1 MPPENTVLFG
11 IPIPSTNPLFLAG
24 VGIHVLFGLA
34 AIVTSAC
41 AMLLHKGR
49 GRHSNFGIAYFWC
62 LFGVFVTMSALAFS
76 RWQEDYDLFILGALS
91 FSAAWLGRIIPQ
103 HRWRQWPR
111 WHLTSMGASFILMIT
126 AFYVDNG
133 KNLPLWRELPQMAF
147 WFLPAMIGTPIIL
160 LVLRR
165 HPLVIAYDRAGRN
178 FKLRHLTHP
187 MKTADSGEE
196 GRGWGIVAA
205 GVFAIVAG
213 FGEIIVGVTGNY
225 LGILSKPLESS
236 AVTALVGAC
245 YALGGVFI
253 LTSKKWGAALGTAL
267 IAAEILG
274 RIYLVATGVAP
285 NSGPDAIKIA
295 VGAAIALA
303 LIGYV
308 ASQWRRFH

>member
-1 MPPENTVLFG
+1 M
-11 IPIPSTNPLFLAG
+11 
-24 VGIHVLFGLA
+24 
-34 AIVTSAC
+34 
-41 AMLLHKGR
+41 
-49 GRHSNFGIAYFWC
+49 
-62 LFGVFVTMSALAFS
+62 
-76 RWQEDYDLFILGALS
+76 
-91 FSAAWLGRIIPQ
+91 
-103 HRWRQWPR
+103 
-111 WHLTSMGASFILMIT
+111 
-126 AFYVDNG
+126 
-133 KNLPLWRELPQMAF
+133 
-147 WFLPAMIGTPIIL
+147 
-160 LVLRR
+160 
-165 HPLVIAYDRAGRN
+165 
-178 FKLRHLTHP
+178 
-187 MKTADSGEE
+187 
-196 GRGWGIVAA
+196 AA

>member
-1 MPPENTVLFG
+1 MHGFPDNVHLYDRLSPYLSPPRRVVLFDFLG
-11 IPIPSTNPLFLAG
+11 WGSSDKPSGYPYTTDNQ
-24 VGIHVLFGLA
+24 VGDLDAVITQLELGQVVLVA
-34 AIVTSAC
+34 
-41 AMLLHKGR
+41 H
-49 GRHSNFGIAYFWC
+49 
-62 LFGVFVTMSALAFS
+62 
-76 RWQEDYDLFILGALS
+76 D
-91 FSAAWLGRIIPQ
+91 
-103 HRWRQWPR
+103 
-111 WHLTSMGASFILMIT
+111 AS
-126 AFYVDNG
+126 G
-133 KNLPLWRELPQMAF
+133 PPLWRELPQMAF

-274 RIYLVATGVAP
+274 RIYLVAAGVAP
-285 NSGPDAIKIA
+285 SSGPDAIKIA

>member
-1 MPPENTVLFG
+1 
-11 IPIPSTNPLFLAG
+11 
-24 VGIHVLFGLA
+24 
-34 AIVTSAC
+34 
-41 AMLLHKGR
+41 
-49 GRHSNFGIAYFWC
+49 
-62 LFGVFVTMSALAFS
+62 MSALAFS
-76 RWQEDYDLFILGALS
+76 RWQEDYDLFILGVPS
-91 FSAAWLGRIIPQ
+91 ISAAWLGRTILQ
-103 HRWRQWPR
+103 HRWHQCLR
-111 WHLTSMGASFILMIT
+111 WHLTSMGASLILMIT
-126 AFYVDNG
+126 AFHLDNG

-187 MKTADSGEE
+187 MRTADSGEE